1 MDPKELPCKRI
12 LLVDDDFLLRELV
25 TMTLAGAGYMVATA
39 ANGEEALQR
48 LRNFHPPQLILLDLM
63 LPGMDGWRFRE
74 EQQKDQALASIPVIV
89 SKACESASITSSAPC
104 AVETGC
110 SGWTSANPG
119 RRAIFSF
126 RRGLCFIVHEPSG

>member
-89 SKACESASITSSAPC
+89 ISAIADIEQKASALGARGYLQKPVTADKLLETVRGSC
-104 AVETGC
+104 A
-110 SGWTSANPG
+110 
-119 RRAIFSF
+119 
-126 RRGLCFIVHEPSG
+126 